1 MYQDDEGMRRVVTV
15 SRVLPDP
22 DGADP
27 RYEIWWIRQTER
39 SKLWHRDG
47 RQLRAEE
54 VRSLRPGH
62 ELVYNGYDV
71 TVLRVLADADNA
83 DEEGVPRLEI
93 KISRITTKVSRPA
106 PE

>member
-1 MYQDDEGMRRVVTV
+1 M
-15 SRVLPDP
+15 
-22 DGADP
+22 
-27 RYEIWWIRQTER
+27 
-39 SKLWHRDG
+39 
-47 RQLRAEE
+47 
-54 VRSLRPGH
+54 
-62 ELVYNGYDV
+62 YNGYDV